1 REIMKIAIRIRMA
14 PMKPVRIPIIQEKT
28 MTERTTMEPIMEHMT
43 KMVIHMVHMMVTTI
57 NNLYVRWDSIKG
69 KQFLY

>member
-1 REIMKIAIRIRMA
+1 
-14 PMKPVRIPIIQEKT
+14 MKPVRIPIIQEKT

-69 KQFLY
+69 GISSLLNLFLRTHSL